1 MTGTSDSAGR
11 LPRTRV
17 EAAVGEAAAY
27 SWREDPAVPPFPDED
42 TLVVFDGECVLC
54 SANARFVLGHDRHLR
69 FRVTA
74 AQSRLGE
81 ALYRHFGLA
90 GGDYETLLVLERGR
104 LLIESDAAIAIG
116 SGLGWP
122 WRAAAVA
129 RLVPRALRNRLY
141 RLVARNRFRLFG
153 RRSSCWLPAPEH
165 RDRVL

>member
-1 MTGTSDSAGR
+1 MS
-11 LPRTRV
+11 LPGPSP
-17 EAAVGEAAAY
+17 EGY
-27 SWREDPAVPPFPDED
+27 SWRADPGVPRFPDDE

-74 AQSRLGE
+74 AQGPLGD

-90 GGDYETLLVLERGR
+90 RDDYETLLVLEKGR
-104 LLIESDAAIAIG
+104 LLTESDAAIAIAE
-116 SGLGWP
+116 GLGWP
-122 WRAAAVA
+122 WRAAAIA
-129 RLVPRALRNRLY
+129 RLVPRSLRDRLY

-153 RRSSCWLPAPEH
+153 RRSSCWIPAPRY